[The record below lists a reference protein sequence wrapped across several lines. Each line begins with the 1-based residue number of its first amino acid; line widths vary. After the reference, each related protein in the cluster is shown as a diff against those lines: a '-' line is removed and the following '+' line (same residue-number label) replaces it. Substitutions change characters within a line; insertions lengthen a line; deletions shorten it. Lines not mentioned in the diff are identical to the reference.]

1 VRTRP
6 TILFYSPAHRSAP
19 EFVTAWIDGR
29 KLEVIPLADAEEVEQ
44 RVLRALPQLVLID
57 ADGVAAQGLALCRR
71 LKADPYTA
79 IVPLAAIASRH
90 ATEWV
95 REWFEAGADEVI
107 TALFEPAEQ
116 AGRLDALLTR
126 TARDVAVN
134 PSTRL
139 PGTTEIER
147 AIRRRMENG
156 ERFAVCYADLDH
168 FKEYNDRYSYHD
180 GDRVI
185 YILSRILHDVVK
197 GMVGARG
204 FVGHIGGD
212 DFICV
217 IPLEAVPD
225 VCGEILTVFDTLIP
239 YQYNEQDRRA
249 GYFFGKDRR
258 GQLHR
263 VPLMTLSIGIVT
275 NEHRHFLHPAQ
286 VSELAT
292 EMKSYAKTQP
302 GSVFVV
308 DRRRDDDPEDLGSA
322 GAGGAGDSQRGRETP

>member
-6 TILFYSPAHRSAP
+6 TILFYSPARRTAP
-19 EFVTAWIDGR
+19 EFVAAWVDGR
-29 KLEVIPLADAEEVEQ
+29 GLEVVPLDDAEEVEQ

-57 ADGVAAQGLALCRR
+57 ADGAAAQGLALCRR
-71 LKADPYTA
+71 LKGDPYTS
-79 IVPLAAIASRH
+79 IVPLAAIGSRH
-90 ATEWV
+90 ATERV

-147 AIRRRMENG
+147 DIRRRMEQG

-197 GMVGARG
+197 GMLGTRG

-217 IPLEAVPD
+217 IPTDAISD
-225 VCGEILTVFDTLIP
+225 VCTEILTVFDTVIP

-292 EMKSYAKTQP
+292 EMKSYAKTQA

-308 DRRRDDDPEDLGSA
+308 DRRRDHELDEPES
-322 GAGGAGDSQRGRETP
+322 SGRDAP

>member
-1 VRTRP
+1 VQTRP
-6 TILFYSPAHRSAP
+6 TILFFSPAGRSAP
-19 EFVTAWIDGR
+19 AF
-29 KLEVIPLADAEEVEQ
+29 LERWVGGKGLTILTVPEPSTVAEM
-44 RVLRALPQLVLID
+44 VLRSLPSLVVID
-57 ADGVAAQGLALCRR
+57 ADGSSSIGLELCAR
-71 LKADPYTA
+71 LKADSYSA
-79 IVPLAAIASRH
+79 IVPLAAVATRH
-90 ATEWV
+90 TTDGVKA
-95 REWFEAGADEVI
+95 WFAAGADEVI
-107 TALFEPAEQ
+107 TPLFEPAEQ
-116 AGRLDALLTR
+116 ASRLDSLIHRAE
-126 TARDVAVN
+126 RDVAVN

-156 ERFAVCYADLDH
+156 ELFAVCYADLDH
-168 FKEYNDRYSYHD
+168 FKEYNDRYSYYD

-197 GMVGARG
+197 GMVGSGG

-212 DFICV
+212 DFIVV
-217 IPLEAVPD
+217 IPFDSIKAVCAEVLD
-225 VCGEILTVFDTLIP
+225 VFDTLIP

-249 GYFFGKDRR
+249 GYYFGKDRR

-275 NEHRHFLHPAQ
+275 NQHRRFMHPAQ

-292 EMKSYAKTQP
+292 EMKSYAKTQS

-308 DRRRDDDPEDLGSA
+308 DRRHDPELDEER
-322 GAGGAGDSQRGRETP
+322 AGGGGRTSR

>member
-1 VRTRP
+1 M
-6 TILFYSPAHRSAP
+6 
-19 EFVTAWIDGR
+19 
-29 KLEVIPLADAEEVEQ
+29 
-44 RVLRALPQLVLID
+44 
-57 ADGVAAQGLALCRR
+57 
-71 LKADPYTA
+71 
-79 IVPLAAIASRH
+79 
-90 ATEWV
+90 
-95 REWFEAGADEVI
+95 EWFSAGADEVV
-107 TALFEPAEQ
+107 TPLFESSEQ
-116 AGRLDALLTR
+116 TGRLDALVNR
-126 TARDVAVN
+126 AQRDVAVN

-147 AIRRRMENG
+147 DIRRRMEDG

-168 FKEYNDRYSYHD
+168 FKEYNDRYSYYD

-185 YILSRILHDVVK
+185 YLVSRILHDVVK
-197 GMVGARG
+197 GMIERRG

-212 DFICV
+212 DFIF
-217 IPLEAVPD
+217 IVPVD
-225 VCGEILTVFDTLIP
+225 DISPVCTEVLAVFDTLIP

-249 GYFFGKDRR
+249 GYYFGKDRR

-275 NEHRHFLHPAQ
+275 NEHRKFAHPAQ

-308 DRRRDDDPEDLGSA
+308 DRRHDSEHGSVELNA
-322 GAGGAGDSQRGRETP
+322 RSSARSAQ

>member
-1 VRTRP
+1 MEIIALNDP
-6 TILFYSPAHRSAP
+6 
-19 EFVTAWIDGR
+19 G
-29 KLEVIPLADAEEVEQ
+29 EVEQ
-44 RVLRALPQLVLID
+44 YVLRALPALVLID
-57 ADGVAAQGLALCRR
+57 ADGQSGDGIALCRR
-71 LKADPYTA
+71 LKGDPYTA
-79 IVPLAAIASRH
+79 IIPLAAIATRH
-90 ATEWV
+90 ATEHV
-95 REWFEAGADEVI
+95 RGWFVAGADEVI
-107 TALFEPAEQ
+107 TALFEPPERAE
-116 AGRLDALLTR
+116 RLEALLNR

-147 AIRRRMENG
+147 DMWRRMERA
-156 ERFAVCYADLDH
+156 EFFAVCYADLDH

-197 GMVGARG
+197 GMLGSKG

-212 DFICV
+212 DFILV
-217 IPLEAVPD
+217 IPVEAISD
-225 VCGEILTVFDTLIP
+225 VCGEILSVFDTLVP
-239 YQYNEQDRRA
+239 FQYNEQDRRA

-275 NEHRHFLHPAQ
+275 NQHRHFEHPAQ

-308 DRRRDDDPEDLGSA
+308 DRRRDPESDDD
-322 GAGGAGDSQRGRETP
+322 ETR